1 MSNASDRNAK
11 AYVFIY
17 ADGRHIAR
25 FDEMSTEENEDRPFS
40 LDITGAKT
48 LRIECVGTTKAFAH
62 CIVAAYV
69 YE

>member
-11 AYVFIY
+11 AYVRIY
-17 ADGRHIAR
+17 ADGRQIAR
-25 FDEMSTEENEDRPFS
+25 FDEMSTEDNEDRPFS